1 MNKSEINNLRE
12 LIKNKRDVFEDLY
25 IISQKNFFNKGN
37 KNLLVSAIDLIVT
50 VSQKMAI
57 YNDLP
62 NNVDFALYDEIVN
75 LSEQELDDIANESYT
90 CGAISIIRYVV
101 AQMFI
106 KKEINSA
113 EKLKESIEQL
123 KTDFINKTTNSF
135 KPYLEYSHKEAIDF
149 INNYEKGNPFQ
160 SWGALYRY
168 LLPFIY
174 DIKLRNSVWKAIEVI
189 RNELLLSLNIEN
201 TWESKNSQGWHNK
214 VRSYFGFEGPSNFG
228 SQRAVLMLHPKN
240 IPDHKNAIQ
249 LVCYF
254 TQGIIWAGCDVG
266 VNLSNSSNINI
277 KQYLNNWEKIHSI
290 DFNNCCGTKLDSN
303 KVIENFN
310 SVCSKLKDNFDFA
323 SDTNKILLNKHPEL
337 GNEEIAE
344 GNAERSDGNDI
355 NLYDP
360 FEGNEANSNKQFGQP
375 NKIKNALN
383 TKKKE
388 IYPNIKKTEDYLD
401 RKKIAKYLAEQI
413 IKNKNVEPLN
423 IGIYADWGNGKT
435 QLFNFIKDYLKTTF
449 SFKKKILGIF
459 GKEEPCYNCEIVDFD
474 AWQYNDQENIW
485 AALIME
491 LMNKCK
497 SRPTFYFLYLIN
509 TIYSYVKNYWFE
521 FIVKYFCLYLLFLF
535 LQDSNEYLNI
545 KILTD
550 IGNLPW
556 NLQIIGLF
564 IITISPDLFKFG
576 FVNIDKFF
584 IKYFKLP
591 EYNEKLGFRKEI
603 KSLISFVMNYLSN
616 NRKKRIV
623 LFIDN
628 LDRCSSKHIKQIL
641 DSICQFLEMSN
652 TNRSNLIVIFAMDET
667 IIKKALKDENIS
679 EDKIYEYLQKII
691 NLPICPQMP
700 EKISEL
706 IDRFF
711 GVDDEIKETLRIE
724 YEKQHYNPRKLSN
737 IRYIDHMI
745 YNVYGIFLKD
755 SNYYADLFKLQAG
768 NSEEWTKLSNLD
780 IDTKLNYKTSETNKY
795 NSISQQIT
803 KIEYENIENKTV
815 RYLEKMYSYNIMQN
829 IKFKVPDKGQSFM
842 FDGIA
847 NMPQKDILFEFKYI
861 INQERILEIFYN
873 TIEQILKYSDSFSTN
888 KSLELVIVL
897 IAGNINNGEQ
907 IILDLNRK
915 FQNKLLSTKFSGHV
929 LLINKDE
936 LMNY

>member
-1 MNKSEINNLRE
+1 MNKSEVNNLRE

-25 IISQKNFFNKGN
+25 IISQKDSFNKGN

-50 VSQKMAI
+50 TSQKMAI

-75 LSEQELDDIANESYT
+75 LSKQELDDIANESYT
-90 CGAISIIRYVV
+90 CGAISIIRYVI

-106 KKEINSA
+106 KREINSA

-123 KTDFINKTTNSF
+123 KIDFINKTTNNF
-135 KPYLEYSHKEAIDF
+135 IPYLEYSHKEAINF
-149 INNYEKGNPFQ
+149 INNYDKGNPFQ
-160 SWGALYRY
+160 AWGALYRY

-174 DIKLRNSVWKAIEVI
+174 DIKLRDSVWKAIEVI
-189 RNELLLSLNIEN
+189 RNHLLWSLDIEN

-214 VRSYFGFEGPSNFG
+214 VRSYFGFEGPSNYG

-277 KQYLNNWEKIHSI
+277 KQYINISEKIYSI
-290 DFNNCCGTKLDSN
+290 DFNNCCGKKLDSN
-303 KVIENFN
+303 KVIEKFN
-310 SVCSKLKDNFDFA
+310 SVCSRLKENFDFA

-360 FEGNEANSNKQFGQP
+360 FEENKANSNKQSGP
-375 NKIKNALN
+375 PTKIKNALN

-413 IKNKNVEPLN
+413 IMDKNVEPLN

-449 SFKKKILGIF
+449 SFKEKILALF
-459 GKEEPCYNCEIVDFD
+459 GKETPYYNCEIVDFD

-497 SRPTFYFLYLIN
+497 SRPTFYFSYLLKTIVSYIKDYWQEVTVRILCLYLI
-509 TIYSYVKNYWFE
+509 
-521 FIVKYFCLYLLFLF
+521 FLF
-535 LQDSNEYLNI
+535 LQASNEYLKLN
-545 KILTD
+545 ILTG
-550 IGNLPW
+550 ICNFPSRLK
-556 NLQIIGLF
+556 LIGLF
-564 IITISPDLFKFG
+564 IITIFPDLFKFR
-576 FVNIDKFF
+576 FVNIDKIF
-584 IKYFKLP
+584 IKFFKLP
-591 EYNEKLGFRKEI
+591 EYNEQLGFRKEI
-603 KSLISFVMNYLSN
+603 KRLVSFVMDYLSN
-616 NRKKRIV
+616 NHKKRIV

-641 DSICQFLEMSN
+641 DSICQFLEMSD
-652 TNRSNLIVIFAMDET
+652 TDRSNLIVIFAMDET
-667 IIKKALKDENIS
+667 IIKKALKEENIT
-679 EDKIYEYLQKII
+679 EDKIYEYMQKII
-691 NLPICPQMP
+691 NLPIYPQMP
-700 EKISEL
+700 ENIGEL

-711 GVDDEIKETLRIE
+711 GVDYEIKETLRIE

-737 IRYIDHMI
+737 LRYIDHMVYAVHGI
-745 YNVYGIFLKD
+745 YLKD
-755 SNYYADLFKLQAG
+755 SNYYADLFKLQVG

-780 IDTKLNYKTSETNKY
+780 IDTKLNDKTSETNKY
-795 NSISQQIT
+795 ISISQQIT
-803 KIEYENIENKTV
+803 KIEYESIENKTV
-815 RYLEKMYSYNIMQN
+815 RYLEKMYNYNIMQN
-829 IKFKVPDKGQSFM
+829 IKFKVADKGQSFI

-873 TIEQILKYSDSFSTN
+873 TIEQIFKYSDSFSTN

-897 IAGNINNGEQ
+897 IVGNIKSSEQ
-907 IILDLNRK
+907 IILDLNRE
-915 FQNKLLSTKFSGHV
+915 FQNKLLSTRFSGHV

-936 LMNY
+936 LTNY